1 MRYLLIILIFITF
14 SSCSNHV
21 SNFNDK
27 ELDIDIYNSEMTY
40 EKFKKT
46 VIDYAD
52 KASYP
57 SLIIYFLYQN
67 LKSQI
72 LC

>member
-46 VIDYAD
+46 IIDYAD
-52 KASYP
+52 KATYP
-57 SLIIYFLYQN
+57 SLIN
-67 LKSQI
+67 
-72 LC
+72 

>member
-1 MRYLLIILIFITF
+1 MRYLLLILIFITF
-14 SSCSNHV
+14 SSCSNQV

-40 EKFKKT
+40 EKFKAT

-52 KASYP
+52 KASYL
-57 SLIIYFLYQN
+57 SLTN
-67 LKSQI
+67 
-72 LC
+72 

>member
-1 MRYLLIILIFITF
+1 MRYTLLISIFI
-14 SSCSNHV
+14 SLSNCSTQV
-21 SNFNDK
+21 SNFNDN
-27 ELDIDIYNSEMTY
+27 ELKIDIYNNEMTY

-57 SLIIYFLYQN
+57 SLKIN
-67 LKSQI
+67 D
-72 LC
+72 

>member
-40 EKFKKT
+40 EKFKET

-52 KASYP
+52 KATYP
-57 SLIIYFLYQN
+57 SLTY
-67 LKSQI
+67 
-72 LC
+72 

>member
-1 MRYLLIILIFITF
+1 MLLTLIFIIF
-14 SSCSNHV
+14 SSCSYQV

-40 EKFKKT
+40 EKFKAT

-52 KASYP
+52 KASYL
-57 SLIIYFLYQN
+57 SLTN
-67 LKSQI
+67 
-72 LC
+72 

>member
-40 EKFKKT
+40 EKFKAT

-52 KASYP
+52 KASYL
-57 SLIIYFLYQN
+57 SLTN
-67 LKSQI
+67 
-72 LC
+72 

>member
-1 MRYLLIILIFITF
+1 MRYMLLTLIFIIF
-14 SSCSNHV
+14 SSCSYQV

-40 EKFKKT
+40 EKFKAT

-52 KASYP
+52 KASYL
-57 SLIIYFLYQN
+57 SLTN
-67 LKSQI
+67 
-72 LC
+72 

>member
-1 MRYLLIILIFITF
+1 MRYLLLIFILITF
-14 SSCSNHV
+14 SSCSNQFL
-21 SNFNDK
+21 NFNDK

-52 KASYP
+52 KAAFP
-57 SLIIYFLYQN
+57 N
-67 LKSQI
+67 LTN
-72 LC
+72 

>member
-1 MRYLLIILIFITF
+1 MRHLLLIVIFIIL
-14 SSCSNHV
+14 SNCSYQV

-27 ELDIDIYNSEMTY
+27 ALDIDIYNIEMTY
-40 EKFKKT
+40 EKFKAT

-57 SLIIYFLYQN
+57 SLTN
-67 LKSQI
+67 
-72 LC
+72 